1 MENYNQFRFE
11 IIQNIAVLSTG
22 KSGWTKE
29 INLVSFNGASP
40 KYDIRTWDPNH
51 EKMGKGITLTKE
63 ELGEM
68 ILLAREQLEERLS
81 DPTLKKDTELIDR
94 NRKDL
99 EKYLAEYEN
108 APEKIEGV
116 PSVGM
121 LEEKAFTDEKG
132 KSGWSLKKTML

>member
-1 MENYNQFRFE
+1 MENNNQFRFE

-63 ELGEM
+63 ELT
-68 ILLAREQLEERLS
+68 LLESVLRELL
-81 DPTLKKDTELIDR
+81 
-94 NRKDL
+94 
-99 EKYLAEYEN
+99 
-108 APEKIEGV
+108 
-116 PSVGM
+116 
-121 LEEKAFTDEKG
+121 
-132 KSGWSLKKTML
+132 